1 MASVPLR
8 AVTACVALLACRP
21 AGAGD
26 PEENPWFR
34 SGRSA
39 VAGAR
44 RTVGPQPRARNAIL
58 FVGDGMSLVTVT
70 AARIREGQ
78 LRGESG
84 EENLLAFER
93 LPFTALAKTYAV
105 DFQVADSAAT
115 ITAMLTGVKTRAGV
129 LGVDDSVAL
138 GDFAGT
144 AGASVPTLF
153 EQAEERGLWT
163 GIVTTTSVTHATPAG
178 AYAHVPDRR
187 WESDATMPQA
197 ARDAGFPDI
206 ARQLVEFPYGDGLE
220 VVLGG
225 GRAFFLPASAADP
238 EYPER
243 RGARTDG
250 RDLLAVWRQRHPDG
264 VHVWH
269 THGLSGVDRARTRR
283 VLGLFEPEHMRFE
296 ADRTTDPG
304 GEPSLA
310 EMTAFALDVLEH
322 APEGYLLL
330 VEGGRIDHAH
340 HAGNAHRAL
349 GETIELSRAVQVA
362 LERTRRDR
370 TLVVVTAD
378 HGHTLTLAGYPRR
391 GNPILGLVVGA
402 AGEAEASP
410 EPVKDLTGLPY
421 TTLGYA
427 NGPGYPGAS
436 DRQPEGPK
444 RFPHI
449 GARRTQGVTRGRPDL
464 RTVDPVAPDF
474 LQEATVPLPAET
486 HGGEDVPIYAG
497 GPGATLFHGVRE
509 QHYVYHAL
517 AAALGL
523 DAPVLTPARGRAT
536 ARATRARR
544 RDRAPSTP
552 LRAPRP
558 AGPDRRSR

>member
-1 MASVPLR
+1 MTFARTTLV
-8 AVTACVALLACRP
+8 AGVAALLASGP
-21 AGAGD
+21 AVAAD
-26 PEENPWFR
+26 PRENPWFR
-34 SGRSA
+34 AGRAA
-39 VAGAR
+39 VVEAR

-58 FVGDGMSLVTVT
+58 FVGDGMSLATVT

-105 DFQVADSAAT
+105 DFQVPDSAAT
-115 ITAMLTGVKTRAGV
+115 ITAMLAGVKTRAGV
-129 LGVDDSVAL
+129 LGVDESVAV

-144 AGASVPTLF
+144 AGAAVPTLF
-153 EQAEERGLWT
+153 EQAEGRGLWT

-178 AYAHVPDRR
+178 AYAHAPDRR

-206 ARQLVEFPYGDGLE
+206 ARQLVEFPHGDGIE

-238 EYPER
+238 EYPEQRGR
-243 RGARTDG
+243 RIDG
-250 RDLLAVWRQRHPDG
+250 RDLLAAWRARYPDG
-264 VHVWH
+264 VYVWKQA
-269 THGLSGVDRARTRR
+269 GLDNAARTRPRR

-296 ADRTTDPG
+296 ADRASDAA

-310 EMTAFALDVLEH
+310 EMTAFALDVLER
-322 APEGYLLL
+322 APRGYLLL

-340 HAGNAHRAL
+340 HAGNAYRAL
-349 GETIELSRAVQVA
+349 GETIELSRAVEAA

-378 HGHTLTLAGYPRR
+378 HGHTLTIAGYPRR

-402 AGEAEASP
+402 SGESGPSP
-410 EPVKDLTGLPY
+410 EAARDLSGLPY

-449 GARRTQGVTRGRPDL
+449 GATRAEGVKRGRPDL
-464 RTVDPVAPDF
+464 RTVDTTAPDY
-474 LQEATVPLPAET
+474 LQEATVPLAAET

-497 GPGATLFHGVRE
+497 GPGAALFHGVRE
-509 QHYVYHAL
+509 QHFVYHAI
-517 AAALGL
+517 AAALGF
-523 DAPVLTPARGRAT
+523 DAPALTPGRGRAT
-536 ARATRARR
+536 ARAAPGRR
-544 RDRAPSTP
+544 RDRAPSRP
-552 LRAPRP
+552 WPAPRR
-558 AGPDRRSR
+558 AGPDRPSR